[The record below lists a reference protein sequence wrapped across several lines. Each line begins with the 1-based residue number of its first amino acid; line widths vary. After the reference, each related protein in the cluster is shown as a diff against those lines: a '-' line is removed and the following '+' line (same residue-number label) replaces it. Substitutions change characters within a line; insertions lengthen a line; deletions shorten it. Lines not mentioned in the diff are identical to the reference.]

1 MKYTAAVITVSDNCA
16 NGVHIDT
23 TGSAVSAMLKEAGFD
38 VIYTSV
44 VPDERHLISSEIIKC
59 EYEIDANLIITT
71 GGTGLSKRDVTPQA
85 TLDVLDFE
93 IPAITQAMLFHS
105 LQITPNAMLTRAV
118 AGVRND
124 GLIINLP
131 GSEKAASENLS
142 AIIDTLQHA
151 VWMITSDRRK

>member
-16 NGVHIDT
+16 SGVHNDT
-23 TGSAVSAMLKEAGFD
+23 TGSAVSSMLKEAGFD
-38 VIYTSV
+38 VIYFSV

-131 GSEKAASENLS
+131 GSEKAARENLS